1 MFILAFL
8 RAGWENELQ
17 KLDVTGL
24 RCPMPL
30 LKAKQALR
38 DLKSGEQ
45 LQVFVTDAASVRD
58 FAVFAKLSGN
68 RLVSSLQEGDTY
80 IHVLEKA

>member
-1 MFILAFL
+1 M
-8 RAGWENELQ
+8 RLQ
-17 KLDVTGL
+17 QLDVKGM

-38 DLKSGEQ
+38 NLASGEQ

-58 FAVFAKLSGN
+58 FAVFAQLSGN
-68 RLVSSLQEGDTY
+68 RLVSSTQEGDTY
-80 IHVLEKA
+80 IHILEKA

>member
-1 MFILAFL
+1 M
-8 RAGWENELQ
+8 Q
-17 KLDVTGL
+17 QLDVKGL

-45 LQVFVTDAASVRD
+45 LQVLVTDVASVRD

-68 RLVSSLQEGDTY
+68 RLVSSTQHDDTY